1 MNLIRAAAIVMAIVI
16 LSACAKGQ
24 CLECAALRVVSP
36 TPQVPVATTPTAG
49 FDVVITDTDRAV
61 TVKSGQSIELVL
73 HAKPGMS
80 DWSGVN
86 VDDYTV
92 LRAVPTG
99 IMAARGV
106 TIAGYEAARPG
117 TATIRATATPLC
129 SPGKACPAF
138 AMIFEVQVTVV

>member
-1 MNLIRAAAIVMAIVI
+1 
-16 LSACAKGQ
+16 
-24 CLECAALRVVSP
+24 
-36 TPQVPVATTPTAG
+36 
-49 FDVVITDTDRAV
+49 V
-61 TVKSGQSIELVL
+61 TVKSGQRLELIL

-99 IMAARGV
+99 ITAARGV

-129 SPGKACPAF
+129 SPGQACPLF
-138 AMIFEVQVTVV
+138 AMIFEVVVTVT

>member
-1 MNLIRAAAIVMAIVI
+1 MVAIVT
-16 LSACAKGQ
+16 LSACGNSG

-36 TPQVPVATTPTAG
+36 TPQLPVATTPTAG

-61 TVKSGQSIELVL
+61 TVKSGQRIELVL

-129 SPGKACPAF
+129 SPGEACPAF